1 MKGKIVKKEIEI
13 DFLEQANKSENS
25 FEKEDIYYD
34 YNRYRKVFPITIV
47 LNEDDL
53 NFFNEYCHK
62 NYLKR
67 SGLAR
72 KLVNEFFDKEGQK

>member
-1 MKGKIVKKEIEI
+1 MKKEEIEI
-13 DFLEQANKSENS
+13 DFLEQANKSESS
-25 FEKEDIYYD
+25 FEQEDAMND

-47 LNEDDL
+47 LDEDDL

-67 SGLAR
+67 SAVAR
-72 KLVNEFFDKEGQK
+72 QLVNNFLNNFKG

>member
-1 MKGKIVKKEIEI
+1 MKKEEIEI
-13 DFLEQANKSENS
+13 DFLEQANKSESS
-25 FEKEDIYYD
+25 FEQEDAMND

-47 LNEDDL
+47 LDEDDL

-67 SGLAR
+67 SAVAR
-72 KLVNEFFDKEGQK
+72 QLVNNFFDNFKG

>member
-1 MKGKIVKKEIEI
+1 MKEEIEI
-13 DFLEQANKSENS
+13 DFLEQANKSESS
-25 FEKEDIYYD
+25 FEQEDAMND

-47 LNEDDL
+47 LDEDDL

-67 SGLAR
+67 SAVAR
-72 KLVNEFFDKEGQK
+72 QLVNNFFDNFKG

>member
-1 MKGKIVKKEIEI
+1 MKKEEIEI
-13 DFLEQANKSENS
+13 DFLEQANKSESS
-25 FEKEDIYYD
+25 FEQEDAMND

-47 LNEDDL
+47 LDEDDL

-67 SGLAR
+67 SAVAR
-72 KLVNEFFDKEGQK
+72 QLVNNFFNNFKG